1 MHQLKFE
8 QIFDEKRL
16 SLFKKKSKI
25 YDFCVKEIWF
35 QGDVVF
41 MYRNKSVFVKAH
53 KNEWL

>member
-16 SLFKKKSKI
+16 SLFKKKCKI